1 MKKYIILCTAISLLS
16 CKSTKGSLVSVSEDD
31 YILAYKKC
39 VLYGCLNESTDGEF
53 YKTMN
58 KSNDLG
64 LATESEIL
72 GKIESTEITQIGR
85 ELSKNVRTIDYAD
98 FDGRKS
104 IYSNCVDFTFSK
116 EIHKQAKEMY
126 KKAKYAKLEYKYE

>member
-1 MKKYIILCTAISLLS
+1 MKKYFILCAATSLLS
-16 CKSTKGSLVSVSEDD
+16 CRSTKDSLVSVSEDD

-104 IYSNCVDFTFSK
+104 IYTVV
-116 EIHKQAKEMY
+116 
-126 KKAKYAKLEYKYE
+126 